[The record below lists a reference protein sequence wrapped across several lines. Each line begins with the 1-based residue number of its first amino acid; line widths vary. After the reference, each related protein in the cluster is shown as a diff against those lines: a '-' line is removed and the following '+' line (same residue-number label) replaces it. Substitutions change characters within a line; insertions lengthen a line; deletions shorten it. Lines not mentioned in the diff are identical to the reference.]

1 MIQARQKE
9 SAFFKIKTLTND
21 ISVSSLFA
29 MDEASQRMSTQ
40 KGTKYQYAGNEI
52 RISAQE
58 PTP

>member
-1 MIQARQKE
+1 MIQGEQKE

-40 KGTKYQYAGNEI
+40 KRDEI
-52 RISAQE
+52 SIYVK
-58 PTP
+58 